1 MSDEVLVTVG
11 RIAKAHG
18 LKGEVSVE
26 AWTDDPDDR
35 FQVGTVFTTEAAASP
50 AVVAPAPPATLT
62 VASARVHAG
71 RWLLSFEEIADR
83 TAVETLRGTRLL
95 LEARARR
102 VLDDPDDFYDSDLTN
117 LQARTPAGEV
127 IGPVTDVVPWAG
139 RGLHRHRHRR
149 TRTSGSV
156 RGSTGSDRR
165 HRRRLPRR
173 RRPPMASSTCERRLR
188 SEP

>member
-35 FQVGTVFTTEAAASP
+35 FQVGTVFTTEAAAAPVADSTAGPGAADSP
-50 AVVAPAPPATLT
+50 LPATLT
-62 VASARVHAG
+62 VASARVHSG
-71 RWLLSFEEIADR
+71 RWLLSFEEVADR
-83 TAVETLRGTRLL
+83 TMVETLRGTRLL

-117 LQARTPAGEV
+117 LQARTPEGEV
-127 IGPVTDVVPWAG
+127 IGPVTDIVHGPAGDYIVIVIEGREHLVPFVAALVPTVDVAGGFLVVDAPE
-139 RGLHRHRHRR
+139 GLF
-149 TRTSGSV
+149 
-156 RGSTGSDRR
+156 D
-165 HRRRLPRR
+165 L
-173 RRPPMASSTCERRLR
+173 
-188 SEP
+188 

>member
-35 FQVGTVFTTEAAASP
+35 FQVGTVFTTEAAADPSAGGQP
-50 AVVAPAPPATLT
+50 LPATLT
-62 VASARVHAG
+62 VASARVHSG
-71 RWLLSFEEIADR
+71 RWLLSFDEVADR

-102 VLDDPDDFYDSDLTN
+102 VLDDPDDFYDSDLTA
-117 LQARTPAGEV
+117 LQAHTPAGEV
-127 IGPVTDVVPWAG
+127 IGPVTDVVHGPAG
-139 RGLHRHRHRR
+139 DYIVIVIEGREHLVPFVAALVPRVDITGGYLVVDAPDGLF
-149 TRTSGSV
+149 
-156 RGSTGSDRR
+156 D
-165 HRRRLPRR
+165 L
-173 RRPPMASSTCERRLR
+173 
-188 SEP
+188 